1 MEKRDKIN
9 LVAGFL
15 LITVILLMS
24 GSFSGCDRNQAV
36 DITGQWLEK
45 DEGNVLTFNE
55 DNTMSLENQTGL
67 LATGTY
73 SIEGTED
80 ELSITME
87 LTGTESSEYGEQVI
101 TQDISVTG
109 DTLTL
114 TDEQDRQYYFSRL
127 N

>member
-1 MEKRDKIN
+1 MEKREKIN
-9 LVAGFL
+9 LVAGLL
-15 LITVILLMS
+15 LIAVILLMS
-24 GSFSGCDRNQAV
+24 CSFSGCDRNQV
-36 DITGQWLEK
+36 GDITGQWLEK

-87 LTGTESSEYGEQVI
+87 LTGTENSGYGEQVI

-114 TDEQDRQYYFSRL
+114 TDEQDRQYYFLRL